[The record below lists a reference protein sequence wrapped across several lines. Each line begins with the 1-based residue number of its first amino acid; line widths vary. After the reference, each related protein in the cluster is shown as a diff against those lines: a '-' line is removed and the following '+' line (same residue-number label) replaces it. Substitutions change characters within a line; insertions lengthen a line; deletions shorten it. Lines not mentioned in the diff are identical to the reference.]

1 MYQPAGFRDPAVV
14 EELRRLEPDVI
25 AVVAYGRILPQTVLD
40 LPPKGCVNIHAS
52 LLPALR
58 GSGPIPWAVLQGLEE
73 TGVTAMFMA
82 AEMDAGDM
90 IAVRKTP
97 IDPDENAQ
105 SLLNRLAGLG
115 AELLSETLGRL
126 ARGSRGGDAPG
137 SGPSDLRA
145 HADQGHE
152 PHRLDAKPP
161 GDLESHSGP
170 GSLACGHHGAGGK
183 ALSGLQ
189 RRASGQDHGP
199 RAGDALGCDQN
210 GIGDGLRRRRRFG
223 DPGASGR
230 RRQAHGGAGLFPG
243 PSPAAVRRRY
253 GSQTDGAGRVDCM
266 PEAGAW
272 SDGVLKEYVRRDQLD
287 RREAALAARLCYGVL
302 QNRMRLDFYLEQLV
316 KGRLRDLQPV
326 VLDILRLGL
335 YQILWLEK
343 VRTPPQ

>member
-1 MYQPAGFRDPAVV
+1 MRVVFMGTPDISAVCLERILDDRFDVTAVYTKPDAPRNRGMKMEQSPVKKLALARGIPVYQPAGFRDPAVV

-126 ARGSRGGDAPG
+126 ARGSVAATPQDPARATFAPMLTKAMSPIDWTRSPREIWNHIRGLDPWPVATMELAGRRFRVYSAAPLAKTTDRAPG
-137 SGPSDLRA
+137 TPLAVTKTG
-145 HADQGHE
+145 
-152 PHRLDAKPP
+152 
-161 GDLESHSGP
+161 LEM
-170 GSLACGHHGAGGK
+170 ACGGGGVLEIRVLQADGGK
-183 ALSGLQ
+183 
-189 RRASGQDHGP
+189 RM
-199 RAGDALGCDQN
+199 
-210 GIGDGLRRRRRFG
+210 
-223 DPGASGR
+223 
-230 RRQAHGGAGLFPG
+230 
-243 PSPAAVRRRY
+243 AAPDYFR
-253 GSQTDGAGRVDCM
+253 GH
-266 PEAGAW
+266 P
-272 SDGVLKEYVRRDQLD
+272 LPL
-287 RREAALAARLCYGVL
+287 
-302 QNRMRLDFYLEQLV
+302 
-316 KGRLRDLQPV
+316 
-326 VLDILRLGL
+326 
-335 YQILWLEK
+335 
-343 VRTPPQ
+343 